1 MGASKLKTIHIVIIG
16 CLASILVGVGTYFL
30 VIKKMNESIAGL
42 NGRLA
47 TATEEFNKRPRV
59 LADLEAAKQLNRTL
73 EIKYAKYLRSKM
85 PPISFQDRAQGMI
98 ALWKEEVETLGPLI
112 RRWPESTGVTMT
124 SSVAIPSPPV
134 DPNAINTA
142 FITIPVGSFTVV
154 GDFTTLL
161 SHIRSW
167 NKFNRLVQVDVGSL
181 TGPSPYMTLDYT
193 VTVYIFPRGEAGQT
207 IPMATA
213 GQPGQPG

>member
-30 VIKKMNESIAGL
+30 VIKKMNESINAL

-47 TATEEFNKRPRV
+47 IATAEFNQRPGI
-59 LADLEAAKQLNRTL
+59 LARLEAAKQLNRAL
-73 EIKYAKYLRSKM
+73 EIKYAKYLKAKM
-85 PPISFQDRAQGMI
+85 PAISFQDRALGMI

-112 RRWPESTGVTMT
+112 RKWPESTGVAMT
-124 SSVAIPSPPV
+124 NSVTIPSPPV
-134 DPNAINTA
+134 DPNTINTA
-142 FITIPVGSFTVV
+142 LITIPVGSFTVV

-181 TGPSPYMTLDYT
+181 TGPGPYMTLNYS
-193 VTVYIFPRGEAGQT
+193 VTVYIFPRGEAGQN